1 MSQEECDGNALIST
15 TSSWCNSS
23 PRFETTRQRRLIL
36 PKTAPHSEIYM
47 GHKAQCGGWAL
58 MHLSAHFPSSQIGQK
73 QRRFVIRDNH
83 VLVRRAQ
90 ESQLPTHRM
99 SGLEVAGAVLA
110 VPGLIDV
117 IVRGG
122 EAVYDR
128 LETFKTVDKAIAR
141 CHSLHNVALC
151 LKY

>member
-1 MSQEECDGNALIST
+1 MWGLGANASVCALPVLSDRAEAT
-15 TSSWCNSS
+15 ALRNS
-23 PRFETTRQRRLIL
+23 RQSRLG
-36 PKTAPHSEIYM
+36 PPCSK
-47 GHKAQCGGWAL
+47 
-58 MHLSAHFPSSQIGQK
+58 
-73 QRRFVIRDNH
+73 
-83 VLVRRAQ
+83 
-90 ESQLPTHRM
+90 SQLPTHRM